1 MMATCPVDNR
11 RDTSDVRL
19 NITVV
24 YAAPG
29 VEEWAGVSLPA
40 GATVADA
47 VRESDIVARLEL
59 DRGQLEFAIFG
70 QRVKGGKPLERG
82 DRLELTRPLTVDPK
96 RLRRNRAAKR
106 LSPSQR

>member
-1 MMATCPVDNR
+1 MMPPYPIDDR
-11 RDTSDVRL
+11 PGTSDVRL

-24 YAAPG
+24 YATPG
-29 VEEWAGVSLPA
+29 VEEWAYVSLPA
-40 GATVADA
+40 GATVDDA
-47 VRESDIVARLEL
+47 VRESGIVARLEL
-59 DRGQLEFAIFG
+59 DPRQIEFAIFG